1 MPDTL
6 KGAAR
11 GRLAI
16 LGFVTLGVAAA
27 TVPAMADP
35 IYVVDNARNAT
46 VKVVRV
52 ADISQP
58 DSRQGRARLS
68 NRIAN
73 AAEFVC
79 GSDSRSL
86 PDYRYAVRNSQCF
99 HDSFAAA
106 MQQLDARV
114 ADNGAV
120 RVTRV
125 ALR

>member
-1 MPDTL
+1 MTDIL
-6 KGAAR
+6 KKAVRPAV
-11 GRLAI
+11 LA
-16 LGFVTLGVAAA
+16 FATLGVAAMA
-27 TVPAMADP
+27 VPAMADP
-35 IYVVDNARNAT
+35 IDVVDNARNAT

-52 ADISQP
+52 ADIAQP
-58 DSRQGRARLS
+58 DSRQGRARVS

-99 HDSFAAA
+99 HASYAAA

-114 ADNGAV
+114 ADNGTV